1 MFNTPQLPASSNLSE
16 AYALLA
22 AATDPKGTQARLDE
36 INAATLILKQ
46 HQDAVAQGR
55 AELEQRESDLKTKLD
70 LFAGDKQ
77 LTDNYANALDGIKAD
92 LDKREADLQ
101 VREQNVAI
109 VENSQREN
117 DDRIRSKEQ
126 RAISKLNELQQRES
140 DLNTKHSKVDETQSK
155 LDKHLA
161 RIQSVLQPQ

>member
-1 MFNTPQLPASSNLSE
+1 MFGSVIAPAPNDLAGALGIMRVLSDPVEAKKMLNDIIGATEQLKIQQEELNKVRVEL
-16 AYALLA
+16 
-22 AATDPKGTQARLDE
+22 
-36 INAATLILKQ
+36 
-46 HQDAVAQGR
+46 QDK
-55 AELEQRESDLKTKLD
+55 EQDLKTKLD

-77 LTDNYANALDGIKAD
+77 LTDNYANALDDIKAD

-101 VREQNVAI
+101 AREQNVAI

-161 RIQSVLQPQ
+161 RIQSVLQP